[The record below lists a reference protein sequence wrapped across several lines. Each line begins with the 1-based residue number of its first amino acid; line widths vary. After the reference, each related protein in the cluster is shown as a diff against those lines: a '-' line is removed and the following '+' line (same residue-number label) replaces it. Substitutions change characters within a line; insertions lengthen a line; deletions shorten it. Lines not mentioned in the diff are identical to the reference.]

1 MMEKQSALAQVLY
14 FSVSLSYFYFTWVIQ
29 FILLYT
35 FTPLH
40 LEANVVLSFAN
51 QITSYSADCIL
62 HQDLIIDQVDSANA
76 NSKSALSAQFIHR
89 CKWMFNLLY
98 KNVYI
103 LLDF

>member
-1 MMEKQSALAQVLY
+1 MMEKQSTLAQVMYL
-14 FSVSLSYFYFTWVIQ
+14 SVTLSYLYFTWVIQ

-40 LEANVVLSFAN
+40 LEANAVLSFDN

-62 HQDLIIDQVDSANA
+62 HQDLIIDQVDNA
-76 NSKSALSAQFIHR
+76 KSALCAQFIHR
-89 CKWMFNLLY
+89 CKWMLNLLY

-103 LLDF
+103 LLDY